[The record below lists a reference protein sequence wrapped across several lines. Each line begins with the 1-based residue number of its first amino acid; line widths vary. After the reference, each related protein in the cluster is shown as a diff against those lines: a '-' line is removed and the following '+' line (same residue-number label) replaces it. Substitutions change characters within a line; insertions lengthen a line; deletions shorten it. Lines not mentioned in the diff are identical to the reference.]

1 MPKEKVNKYL
11 RRMGLTAKQQKGV
24 KKIAKSVAM
33 EIPEKK
39 VFGFREENVQ
49 LFHNK
54 PLYLSSWLSCKE
66 GTADDNDGAANRLI
80 RIGDELYLRNINI
93 RFWLSN
99 KLDRPNVMYKLF
111 LFWYDSKATL
121 SDPEVFFTQNN
132 KMLDRINNERVSII
146 DQQTIFSGPMYL
158 NGTEKFE
165 HSYLCTLKGRWKG
178 KKITYNEGGALPKK
192 RDIGLCVVCYDAY
205 GTLQTDNIASLAYD
219 GIITVQD
226 P

>member
-1 MPKEKVNKYL
+1 MPKKEKVNKYL

-39 VFGFREENVQ
+39 VFGFREENID

-54 PLYLSSWLSCKE
+54 ALYLSSWLSCKE

-121 SDPEVFFTQNN
+121 SDV
-132 KMLDRINNERVSII
+132 
-146 DQQTIFSGPMYL
+146 
-158 NGTEKFE
+158 
-165 HSYLCTLKGRWKG
+165 
-178 KKITYNEGGALPKK
+178 
-192 RDIGLCVVCYDAY
+192 
-205 GTLQTDNIASLAYD
+205 
-219 GIITVQD
+219 
-226 P
+226 